1 VDAGSPSVFDLS
13 SSMQTD
19 YAVELGRDDETL
31 EMPWAAPDGSFRYY
45 DLKREPQMLD
55 HIEEAV
61 RIGELREFLLAVNA
75 QSSILESA
83 KCDAWSTNEIHPE
96 EEIFGEPR
104 KFGSYVDLL
113 FTSSAARF
121 SFEDHESFLKSLTKL
136 LQSGPEIPASA
147 EFILRRCH
155 YHEDTF
161 VERRA
166 PPPAR
171 RDGVRDGF
179 YVTFY
184 LFGFGEDE
192 AKARAQ
198 WAMALSVVTN
208 ALAELS
214 SSHM

>member
-1 VDAGSPSVFDLS
+1 
-13 SSMQTD
+13 MQTD
-19 YAVELGRDDETL
+19 YAVELGCDDETL

-75 QSSILESA
+75 QISILESA

-96 EEIFGEPR
+96 EEIFGEPW

-113 FTSSAARF
+113 FTNSAARF
-121 SFEDHESFLKSLTKL
+121 SFGDHESFLKRLTKL
-136 LQSGPEIPASA
+136 LQSVPEIPASA
-147 EFILRRCH
+147 EFVLRRCH
-155 YHEDTF
+155 YHQD
-161 VERRA
+161 A
-166 PPPAR
+166 C
-171 RDGVRDGF
+171 VRDGF
-179 YVTFY
+179 YITFY

-208 ALAELS
+208 ALAQVS
-214 SSHM
+214 SCLL